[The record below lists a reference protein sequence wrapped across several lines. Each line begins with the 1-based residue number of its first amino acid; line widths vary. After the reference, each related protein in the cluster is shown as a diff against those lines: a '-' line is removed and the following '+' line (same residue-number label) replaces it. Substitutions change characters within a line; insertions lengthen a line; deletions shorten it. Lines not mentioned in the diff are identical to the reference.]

1 MTSWR
6 ESNVLL
12 WQSSPN
18 ESYVEQKA
26 LPNILFV
33 GKSLFLKN
41 KNRFK
46 NYQGNPFGTT
56 KIFEPLHDNP
66 DKRVLLSVD
75 GQHLYK
81 KKRGPVVEA
90 RDLQTWM
97 SVGGKNKLVTI

>member
-1 MTSWR
+1 MWNKRHCLTFC
-6 ESNVLL
+6 LL
-12 WQSSPN
+12 
-18 ESYVEQKA
+18 E
-26 LPNILFV
+26 
-33 GKSLFLKN
+33 SLFFQTTKTEFG
-41 KNRFK
+41 FK

-81 KKRGPVVEA
+81 KIPGPVVEA

-97 SVGGKNKLVTI
+97 SVGGKKKLVTI